1 MFVLANNSGKYKY
14 LQLVH
19 NERVDGHIRQQV
31 IATLGRLDRLQ
42 QSGQIDALV
51 ASCARLAER
60 TAVLEAHRRGQTE
73 VAETIKIGPPLIVER
88 LWRELGLVNSSKGCW
103 RIAGFSS
110 RWSGPCS

>member
-1 MFVLANNSGKYKY
+1 MFVRAKKSGKYQY

-51 ASCARLAER
+51 ASCARFAER

-88 LWRELGLVNSSKGCW
+88 LWRELGLGELLEGIVV
-103 RIAGFSS
+103 AG
-110 RWSGPCS
+110 P

>member
-1 MFVLANNSGKYKY
+1 MFVRAKKSGKYKY

-42 QSGQIDALV
+42 QSGQIDALWPP
-51 ASCARLAER
+51 APDLPSRPLSWRRIAEDRPKWPRPSRSARPFSSSVFGVSWA
-60 TAVLEAHRRGQTE
+60 
-73 VAETIKIGPPLIVER
+73 
-88 LWRELGLVNSSKGCW
+88 WVNASKGCG